1 MHPKY
6 TNVKYV
12 FLSIKIYEKH
22 DFKGS
27 QAKLAAY
34 TWFFIYY
41 VIPTSKQKRSACTRA
56 VSSNYCIQQLLA
68 SLSALTQMGA
78 TLEITIRKMFI
89 SVNKAAAFRHRG
101 SHLVTIE
108 TPGCRRHTWYREGGA
123 ALSPG
128 CRQASTSGRLSKEF
142 PVWDGSVLCWSSA
155 TETNRCQIHQ
165 QINSI

>member
-1 MHPKY
+1 
-6 TNVKYV
+6 
-12 FLSIKIYEKH
+12 
-22 DFKGS
+22 
-27 QAKLAAY
+27 
-34 TWFFIYY
+34 
-41 VIPTSKQKRSACTRA
+41 
-56 VSSNYCIQQLLA
+56 
-68 SLSALTQMGA
+68 MGA

-142 PVWDGSVLCWSSA
+142 PVWYGKCDV
-155 TETNRCQIHQ
+155 RCTACRTDRVARFI
-165 QINSI
+165 SI